1 LSTLGKVAHH
11 TFHTQAGVAQALAV
25 LAAELGSRIPGTS
38 AQATARST
46 SAQAAAAALTPPPPT
61 TTLAQPSPL
70 VLIDAD
76 DCQLS
81 PAQDVTSSALDSNA
95 GNKSLFESLVCGSG
109 LPCVALVQASASK
122 KCKNKFPVHQ
132 THYV

>member
-46 SAQAAAAALTPPPPT
+46 SAQSAAAALTPPTPD

-81 PAQDVTSSALDSNA
+81 PAQDVTGSAQT
-95 GNKSLFESLVCGSG
+95 
-109 LPCVALVQASASK
+109 QATKACLSPWCAAVGYRVDECRQVPAK
-122 KCKNKFPVHQ
+122 MPD
-132 THYV
+132 